1 MNLPKHQHW
10 VPQFY
15 LRHFATPE
23 TRGNEDAQVWIFSK
37 EEADGDETLTNVRNV
52 CGKRY
57 LYTPFDESGERVW
70 NFEKKL
76 DGLETTMGLIWPD
89 LANGFIDIGNSTLR
103 KGVSLFV
110 AVMHLRNPEVR
121 WFVEHLHHRFVEAYE
136 EMPIRPD
143 GNPDV
148 WSIEVDGTTYPF
160 DPSDWNEYRA
170 WGKNDHDRFFVHVIE
185 SEAVRIA
192 ELLMRKRWSIV
203 FSEVDVFVTSD
214 RPVVLQH
221 QSGEM
226 FGFGTQN
233 AIVTF
238 PLSPRRLL
246 VMDDLHEEPAN
257 QYYPLKRSNVGS
269 FNQNIWSNG
278 SRFMITGRPVH
289 EVLAEILAWA
299 DVHHSRGA

>member
-143 GNPDV
+143 GIRTYAQSKSMERPTH
-148 WSIEVDGTTYPF
+148 SIQVTGMNIEHGVKTITTASLSMLSSLKQCASRKFLCESAGLSSFQKWMYSSHPIGQWCY
-160 DPSDWNEYRA
+160 STNRERCLVL
-170 WGKNDHDRFFVHVIE
+170 VH
-185 SEAVRIA
+185 R
-192 ELLMRKRWSIV
+192 
-203 FSEVDVFVTSD
+203 
-214 RPVVLQH
+214 
-221 QSGEM
+221 
-226 FGFGTQN
+226 TQ
-233 AIVTF
+233 
-238 PLSPRRLL
+238 
-246 VMDDLHEEPAN
+246 
-257 QYYPLKRSNVGS
+257 
-269 FNQNIWSNG
+269 
-278 SRFMITGRPVH
+278 
-289 EVLAEILAWA
+289 
-299 DVHHSRGA
+299 